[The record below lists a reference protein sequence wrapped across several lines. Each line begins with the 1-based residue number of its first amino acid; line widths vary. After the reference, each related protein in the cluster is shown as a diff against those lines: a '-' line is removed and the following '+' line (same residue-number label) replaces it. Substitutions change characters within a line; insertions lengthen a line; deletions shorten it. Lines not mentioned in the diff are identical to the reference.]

1 MTQLEAA
8 REGIITKE
16 METAAREEGVSAEF
30 IRSGIAEGTI
40 VLPANIYHT
49 SLHPYAIGKGLRTK
63 MNVNL
68 GISSDVC
75 NYDTEQAKAKLAWEM
90 GAEAIMDLSCYGET
104 APFREWLVKNSPA
117 SIGTVPMYDVKGVLH
132 KG

>member
-90 GAEAIMDLSCYGET
+90 GRRLSWIC
-104 APFREWLVKNSPA
+104 PA
-117 SIGTVPMYDVKGVLH
+117 MGRRRRSVNGW
-132 KG
+132 

>member
-40 VLPANIYHT
+40 VLPAN
-49 SLHPYAIGKGLRTK
+49 LPYLAPSVCDRQGA
-63 MNVNL
+63 
-68 GISSDVC
+68 SDEDEC
-75 NYDTEQAKAKLAWEM
+75 ES
-90 GAEAIMDLSCYGET
+90 GDL
-104 APFREWLVKNSPA
+104 F
-117 SIGTVPMYDVKGVLH
+117 
-132 KG
+132 